1 MVGESEV
8 TGGSLTA
15 EQLAELE
22 PYEDAIIGGEMVE
35 PVPDTNLVRIRF
47 VHSDPELAQKIANTL
62 AEVFVNN
69 NLERSTEGSTK
80 AEDLLAREI
89 ANLQTKIK
97 HDQEAQ
103 FNYAK
108 AKNLPLVNDTAGN
121 LEATRLATLS
131 GQLLT
136 PKTSE
141 RIFRPSSRPPGKRR
155 IRFRFPMLT
164 PRPGSRS

>member
-1 MVGESEV
+1 VSTGLTVVGESEV
-8 TGGSLTA
+8 AGGSLTP

-22 PYEDAIIGGEMVE
+22 PYEDAIIAGEMVE
-35 PVPDTNLVRIRF
+35 PVPQTNLVRIRF
-47 VHSDPELAQKIANTL
+47 VHSDPELAQKVANTL

-69 NLERSTEGSTK
+69 NLERSTMGSTK

-103 FNYAK
+103 WNYAK
-108 AKNLPLVNDTAGN
+108 SHNLPLVNDTAGN

-136 PKTSE
+136 AENE
-141 RIFRPSSRPPGKRR
+141 R
-155 IRFRFPMLT
+155 
-164 PRPGSRS
+164 